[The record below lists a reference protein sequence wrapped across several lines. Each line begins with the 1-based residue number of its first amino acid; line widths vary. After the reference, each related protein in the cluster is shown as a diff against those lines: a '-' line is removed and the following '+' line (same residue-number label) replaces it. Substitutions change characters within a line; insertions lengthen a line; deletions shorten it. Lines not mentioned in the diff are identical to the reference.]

1 MTDGEEV
8 GEASWRRWL
17 LMIRSY
23 PGKEGSSGE
32 GRSMRRKQQRTEVR
46 GERKCGVRMAL
57 RVTLQGGVQV
67 GSGDR

>member
-1 MTDGEEV
+1 
-8 GEASWRRWL
+8 
-17 LMIRSY
+17 MIRSY

-32 GRSMRRKQQRTEVR
+32 GRSMRRKQQCTEVR

-57 RVTLQGGVQV
+57 RVTLQGGVEV